1 MTVLFGT
8 SIPVGQ
14 AQAQVH
20 AAVGVATA
28 PAATAPAAT
37 APAATAP
44 AATAPAA
51 GAGRT
56 PAAAATRRPSEG
68 SVHSWDLS
76 TGVDGPGTRFVTF
89 LAGCPL
95 SCLYCHNPDTMRM
108 RNGKRTSADEVI
120 AEAGKYT
127 RFIAASGGG
136 ATISGGEPLLQP
148 VFAGELLHRMKND
161 LGLHTALDTSG
172 FLGARATDALL
183 RDVDLVLLDIKSW
196 DRATYRKVTG
206 RPLEPTLDFA
216 RRLAD
221 LGKEVHLRFVLV
233 PGLTDGR
240 ENVEG
245 VADFAAA
252 LGNVSRVDVLPFH
265 KLGESKWEALGMPF
279 TLRDTPSPGAEQV
292 AAAKA
297 AFAARGLTAV

>member
-1 MTVLFGT
+1 MSLLLGPH
-8 SIPVGQ
+8 IPVGPVS
-14 AQAQVH
+14 APEPH
-20 AAVGVATA
+20 TA
-28 PAATAPAAT
+28 CAS
-37 APAATAP
+37 
-44 AATAPAA
+44 
-51 GAGRT
+51 T
-56 PAAAATRRPSEG
+56 PAAAATQRPSEG

-89 LAGCPL
+89 LSGCPL
-95 SCLYCHNPDTMRM
+95 TCLYCHNPDTMKM
-108 RNGKRTSADEVI
+108 RNGKRTSADDVI
-120 AEAGKYT
+120 AEAAKYT

-136 ATISGGEPLLQP
+136 ATVSGGEPLLQP
-148 VFAGELLHRMKND
+148 VFAGELLHRMKHE

-196 DRATYRKVTG
+196 DRETYRKVTG

-233 PGLTDGR
+233 PGLTDAR
-240 ENVEG
+240 ENVAG
-245 VADFAAA
+245 VARFAGS

-265 KLGESKWEALGMPF
+265 KLGESKWEALGKEF
-279 TLRDTPSPGAEQV
+279 TLHDTPSPSPEQV
-292 AAAKA
+292 ARAKA
-297 AFAARGLTAV
+297 VFAAEGLTAV

>member
-8 SIPVGQ
+8 SLPVG
-14 AQAQVH
+14 H
-20 AAVGVATA
+20 ANAISVS
-28 PAATAPAAT
+28 
-37 APAATAP
+37 
-44 AATAPAA
+44 A
-51 GAGRT
+51 GQT
-56 PAAAATRRPSEG
+56 PAAAATQRPSEG
-68 SVHSWDLS
+68 TVHSWDLS

-89 LAGCPL
+89 LSGCPL
-95 SCLYCHNPDTMRM
+95 TCLYCHNPDTMRM
-108 RNGKRTSADEVI
+108 RNGKRTSADDVI
-120 AEAGKYT
+120 AEARKYT
-127 RFIAASGGG
+127 KFIAASGGG

-196 DRATYRKVTG
+196 DRETYRHVTG

-233 PGLTDGR
+233 PGLTDAR

-245 VADFAAA
+245 VAAFAAT

-265 KLGESKWEALGMPF
+265 KLGEGKWEALDMKF
-279 TLRDTPSPGAEQV
+279 TLHDTPSPTAGQV
-292 AAAKA
+292 AEAKA
-297 AFAARGLTAV
+297 IFAAQGLNAV

>member
-8 SIPVGQ
+8 SLPVGP
-14 AQAQVH
+14 
-20 AAVGVATA
+20 AAAAA
-28 PAATAPAAT
+28 PASC
-37 APAATAP
+37 
-44 AATAPAA
+44 
-51 GAGRT
+51 GRT
-56 PAAAATRRPSEG
+56 PAAAATQRPSEG

-95 SCLYCHNPDTMRM
+95 TCLYCHNPDTMRM
-108 RNGKRTSADEVI
+108 RSGKRTSADDVI
-120 AEAGKYT
+120 AEARKYT
-127 RFIAASGGG
+127 RFISASGGG
-136 ATISGGEPLLQP
+136 ATVSGGEPLLQP
-148 VFAGELLHRMKND
+148 VFAGELLHRMKHE

-196 DRATYRKVTG
+196 DRDTYRHVTG

-216 RRLAD
+216 RRLAA

-233 PGLTDGR
+233 PGLTDAR
-240 ENVEG
+240 ENVDG
-245 VADFAAA
+245 VAAFAAG

-279 TLRDTPSPGAEQV
+279 TLHDTPSPTAAQV
-292 AAAKA
+292 AEAKA
-297 AFAARGLTAV
+297 VFAACGLEAV

>member
-1 MTVLFGT
+1 MTVLLPLPT
-8 SIPVGQ
+8 
-14 AQAQVH
+14 
-20 AAVGVATA
+20 TL
-28 PAATAPAAT
+28 
-37 APAATAP
+37 
-44 AATAPAA
+44 
-51 GAGRT
+51 
-56 PAAAATRRPSEG
+56 AAAATHRPSEG

-95 SCLYCHNPDTMRM
+95 TCLYCHNPDTWRM
-108 RNGKRTSADEVI
+108 RSGKRTSADEVI
-120 AEAGKYT
+120 AEARKYT

-136 ATISGGEPLLQP
+136 ATVSGGEPLLQP
-148 VFAGELLHRMKND
+148 VFAGELLHRMKHE

-196 DRATYRKVTG
+196 DRETYRKVTG
-206 RPLEPTLDFA
+206 RPLRPTLDFA

-233 PGLTDGR
+233 PGLTDAR

-245 VADFAAA
+245 VAAFAAR
-252 LGNVSRVDVLPFH
+252 LGNVARVDVLPFH
-265 KLGESKWEALGMPF
+265 KLGVGKWEALGKEF
-279 TLRDTPSPGAEQV
+279 TLHGTPSPTAEQI
-292 AAAKA
+292 AMARA
-297 AFAARGLTAV
+297 AFEARGLTAV

>member
-20 AAVGVATA
+20 AAVGV
-28 PAATAPAAT
+28 
-37 APAATAP
+37 
-44 AATAPAA
+44 ATAPAA